1 MHLAAPGKLYS
12 FTFLVANLDVIE
24 LKQCCGK
31 YGMDS
36 QLKKYLTVFLKTKVH
51 HKFCF
56 SQERT

>member
-1 MHLAAPGKLYS
+1 MQLAALGKPYNL
-12 FTFLVANLDVIE
+12 TFPVANLDVIE

-36 QLKKYLTVFLKTKVH
+36 QHTKYLAVFLKTKVH